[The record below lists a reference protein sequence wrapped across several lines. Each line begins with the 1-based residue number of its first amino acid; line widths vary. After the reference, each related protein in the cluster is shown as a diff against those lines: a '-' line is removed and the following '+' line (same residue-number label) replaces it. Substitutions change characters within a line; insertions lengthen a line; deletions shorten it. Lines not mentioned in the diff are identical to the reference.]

1 MLMLWS
7 PVRAAPARYLPQ
19 ITAEYMI
26 SYLGVDVGRSRLELR
41 AISKGRYRLK
51 LRTRTI
57 GVIQPVYPLR
67 HQAESRVNL
76 GDNEIRPVRFLWE
89 TRLWGPPERH
99 TIHFDWR
106 KRRATVWRQDE
117 RIIVPLPE
125 GSIHD
130 RVSLVPAIMF
140 DLTHGKLQ
148 KSYTLFDGKRLRDYP
163 MTLMGQ
169 EQLST
174 AVGALE
180 VVRVERPVT
189 GKPERT
195 IAWLAPSLGY
205 LPVRVTHM
213 KGKRS
218 TIEVEI
224 LSHTPVT
231 VR

>member
-1 MLMLWS
+1 MTSASPGTAPWKTVGDVVVRSPASRRRLRPAQPLLFMALTAWTASMLMLWS

-106 KRRATVWRQDE
+106 KRRATVWREDE

-125 GSIHD
+125 GS
-130 RVSLVPAIMF
+130 
-140 DLTHGKLQ
+140 
-148 KSYTLFDGKRLRDYP
+148 SYLGFIFARAGTAEQAENALREAHACLNIVVAP
-163 MTLMGQ
+163 LWKG
-169 EQLST
+169 
-174 AVGALE
+174 E
-180 VVRVERPVT
+180 V
-189 GKPERT
+189 
-195 IAWLAPSLGY
+195 AS
-205 LPVRVTHM
+205 
-213 KGKRS
+213 
-218 TIEVEI
+218 
-224 LSHTPVT
+224 
-231 VR
+231 